1 MATLGLMTF
10 FRCVS
15 FVWVVV
21 IATLVTSAT
30 NTALCSIFSRI
41 TRARSGLP
49 GISILA
55 NGDIGLLYAQ
65 YSFTENA
72 LSQHLVTTT
81 DDFATNTDTLL
92 GTQSNATPIEAF
104 FPYIGDFYDLT
115 SIGDTLYG
123 IFSASNADNGTLAS
137 YPEATFQRDFT
148 GIPDTA
154 SFQLTDLTGAPV
166 AFSIDPFS
174 FSLNLVPEPAT
185 LSLLGVSLLGF
196 AGLRR
201 RRR

>member
-1 MATLGLMTF
+1 
-10 FRCVS
+10 
-15 FVWVVV
+15 V
-21 IATLVTSAT
+21 IEST
-30 NTALCSIFSRI
+30 NGGANWSTPKFTTPLNV
-41 TRARSGLP
+41 RSGLP

-65 YSFTENA
+65 YNPTTNA

-81 DDFATNTDTLL
+81 DDFATTTDTLL

-185 LSLLGVSLLGF
+185 LSLLGVSLLRL